1 MYLLKTVQRLP
12 ISIEEAWD
20 FFSSPKNLKDITP
33 AYMGFTIINDIPDKM
48 YPGMIIRYKLS
59 PFPGYRV
66 KWTTEI
72 TQLRQNEYFIDTQLD
87 GPYKIWHHEH
97 HFREI
102 QSGVEMTDILHY
114 KLPFGLLGSLV
125 HAMFIRKKVAGIFS
139 YRREVLERRFP
150 QKVKG

>member
-1 MYLLKTVQRLP
+1 MYLLKTVQTLP
-12 ISIEEAWD
+12 ISIDEAWD

-33 AYMGFTIINDIPDKM
+33 AYMGFTILNDVPDKM

-59 PFPGYRV
+59 PLPGYRV

-72 TQLRQNEYFIDTQLD
+72 TQVRQNEYFIDTQLS

-97 HFREI
+97 HFREVHD
-102 QSGVEMTDILHY
+102 GVEMTDILHY
-114 KLPFGLLGSLV
+114 KLPFGILGRLV
-125 HAMFIRKKVAGIFS
+125 HAIFIKKKVESIFS

-150 QKVKG
+150 F

>member
-1 MYLLKTVQRLP
+1 MYLLKTVQTLP

-33 AYMGFTIINDIPDKM
+33 VYMGFTILNDVPDKM

-59 PFPGYRV
+59 PLPGYRV

-72 TQLRQNEYFIDTQLD
+72 TQVRQNEYFIDTQLS

-97 HFREI
+97 HFREV
-102 QSGVEMTDILHY
+102 QGGVEMTDILHY
-114 KLPFGLLGSLV
+114 KLPFGILGRLV
-125 HAMFIRKKVAGIFS
+125 HAIFIKKKVESIFS

-150 QKVKG
+150 F